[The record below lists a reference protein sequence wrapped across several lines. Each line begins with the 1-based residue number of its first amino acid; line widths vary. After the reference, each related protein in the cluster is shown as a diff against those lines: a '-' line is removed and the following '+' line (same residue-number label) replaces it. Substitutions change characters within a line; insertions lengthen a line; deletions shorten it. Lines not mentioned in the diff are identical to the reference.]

1 MTAKYPFSNLFGTY
15 IITSKLTVYYLVIT
29 IFSHIYNVNVHCNMK
44 YYETLLL
51 ILIILFSLISISD
64 NAVIH
69 YHHRIIMDFDTLKK

>member
-15 IITSKLTVYYLVIT
+15 IIMLTVYYLVIT
-29 IFSHIYNVNVHCNMK
+29 VFSNIYNVNVHCNMK

-64 NAVIH
+64 IAVIH
-69 YHHRIIMDFDTLKK
+69 YHHRIIIDFDTLKK